1 MSNTNTQEARK
12 RRHARVR
19 QKVVGTGERPRLAV
33 FRSLNHIYAQVI
45 DDGQWNLDVCFP
57 TSTLDAELK
66 DGLAGKNKQERA
78 QLVGGLLAKRATEK
92 GISQVAFDR
101 GGFLYHGRVKAL
113 ADGAR
118 EGGLKF

>member
-1 MSNTNTQEARK
+1 MTKSNTREARIK
-12 RRHARVR
+12 RHARVR
-19 QKVVGTGERPRLAV
+19 QKISGTAERPRLSI

-45 DDGQWNLDVCFP
+45 DDTRGATLV
-57 TSTLDAELK
+57 TASSLDADIKDALK
-66 DGLAGKNKQERA
+66 GESKSSCAAK
-78 QLVGGLLAKRATEK
+78 VGTLLASRAIAM

-101 GGFLYHGRVKAL
+101 GGFRYHGRVKAL